1 MREGSARAAIEL
13 ETLTDGGQRP
23 ADVARG
29 IAAFL
34 ADAQRSLDI
43 AMYDI
48 RSETDAG
55 ALVIASLLAAAQRGV
70 AVRLVYDVAH
80 PGPIPASPSVSRA
93 VAPPTAPIRTGQTI
107 PGHSLAG
114 QRPRGGPGSRGG

>member
-1 MREGSARAAIEL
+1 VTDAASARPAIEIQ
-13 ETLTDGGQRP
+13 TLTDGGQRP

-29 IAAFL
+29 IARFL
-34 ADAQRSLDI
+34 TEARHSLDL

-70 AVRLVYDVAH
+70 AIRLLYDVAH
-80 PGPIPASPSVSRA
+80 PGPIPV
-93 VAPPTAPIRTGQTI
+93 PPP
-107 PGHSLAG
+107 PGTK
-114 QRPRGGPGSRGG
+114 P